1 MDDIDNQIAK
11 ARGSGTSQGTKSGY
25 EKSSSDY
32 MGKGIMAESLQ
43 QAPAAQKAPEAQTG
57 QVENFDAIVI
67 GAGVSGLYQLY
78 RLRQLGLSV
87 RCLEDASGVG
97 GTWYWNRYPGC
108 RFDSESETYGY
119 TFSKE
124 LQQEWDWKEHYSGQ
138 PENERYLNFV
148 ADKLDLKKDIRFNSH
163 VTSAVYDE
171 RAHRWEVQLESGQ
184 RIRTRFLVA
193 AVGILSARYVPPFE
207 GIDSFKGES
216 YHTSRWPKEKVDF
229 TGKRVAVIGTGATA
243 VQLIPI
249 IAKEVAQLTV
259 FQRTP
264 NYCAPLRNSLV
275 TEETQRRFK
284 ATYPEINKKCL
295 ETPAGFPYDFDHRAA
310 LEVPREERLAL
321 YEELWAQ
328 PGFKKW
334 LGNFRDIMTDRAANE
349 DFAEFV
355 RNKIRARVK
364 DPVVA
369 EKLAPK
375 DHPFGSKR
383 IPLETEYYEAYNR
396 ANVLLVDVRETPIER
411 ITPKGIK
418 TSDREY
424 EFDVIIYATGF
435 DAMTGALTRIDIR
448 GEGGQTLKDKWAN
461 GPRTYLGLQSAG
473 FPNLFIAMNTAFCNY
488 TVCAETVVEWISD
501 CISHIREKNYSR
513 IAPSPEAEE
522 AWVAHVNEM
531 GTRTLLS
538 GTKSW
543 FVGDNIPGK
552 AHAILLYAN
561 TAPAYRAKCAE
572 VAAKGYEGFLLQ

>member
-1 MDDIDNQIAK
+1 MA
-11 ARGSGTSQGTKSGY
+11 TSV
-25 EKSSSDY
+25 
-32 MGKGIMAESLQ
+32 
-43 QAPAAQKAPEAQTG
+43 AQTLAAG
-57 QVENFDAIVI
+57 NGSVDQFDAIVI

-87 RCLEDASGVG
+87 RCYEDGSGVG

-119 TFSKE
+119 SWSEELLKE
-124 LQQEWDWKEHYSGQ
+124 WNWKEHYSGQ
-138 PENERYLNFV
+138 PENEQYLNFV
-148 ADKLDLKKDIRFNSH
+148 ADKFDLRKDIQFNSR
-163 VTSAVYDE
+163 VKSAVYDE
-171 RAHRWEVQLESGQ
+171 KANRWDVQLENGQ
-184 RIRTRFLVA
+184 RARAQFVVSA
-193 AVGILSARYVPPFE
+193 AGILSARYTPPFP

-216 YHTSRWPKEKVDF
+216 FHTSRWPKEKVDL

-249 IAKEVAQLTV
+249 IAKEVGHLTV

-264 NYCAPLRNSLV
+264 NYCAPLRNGLV
-275 TEETQRRFK
+275 SEETQNRWK
-284 ATYPEINKKCL
+284 ASYPEIHKRIR
-295 ETPAGFPYDFDHRAA
+295 ETPAGFMHDFDPRNTFD
-310 LEVPREERLAL
+310 VPKEERLAL

-334 LGNFRDIMTDRAANE
+334 LGNFHDIMTSREANE

-369 EKLAPK
+369 EKLCPK

-396 ANVLLVDVRETPIER
+396 DNVLLVDVRETPIEA

-418 TSDREY
+418 TSDKEY

-435 DAMTGALTRIDIR
+435 DAITGALTSMDIR

-461 GPRTYLGLQSAG
+461 KGLSTYLGLQTAG
-473 FPNLFIAMNTAFCNY
+473 FPNFFIATNSAFCNY
-488 TVCAETVVEWISD
+488 TVCAETIVEWITD
-501 CISHIREKNYSR
+501 CIRYIREKGLKR
-513 IAPSPEAEE
+513 IVPTPQAEE
-522 AWVAHVNEM
+522 AWVEHANEL
-531 GTRTLLS
+531 GTHTLLS
-538 GTKSW
+538 DAKSW
-543 FVGDNIPGK
+543 FMGSNIPGK
-552 AHAILLYAN
+552 KRAILLYAN

-572 VAAKGYEGFLLQ
+572 VAANGYEGFLLQ